1 MGNWQLGGLQ
11 VDMTAQVM
19 EMTLDEQ
26 IGQTLVVGFA
36 GTTVSPE
43 VADLIRDGHV
53 GGVILFARNVRDAK
67 QVYNLTGELQAVAR
81 AAGHRYPLLITID
94 EENGVVRRLGAG
106 TTVFPGNMALG
117 ATGSEELT
125 REVARATGREV
136 RALGVTMNL
145 APVVDVNNNPANPV
159 IGVRSFG
166 EDPAE
171 VGRLGAAA
179 VRGYRDAGVLT
190 ALKHFPGHGDTAV
203 DSHLALPT
211 IDHDLERLERVELPP
226 FRAGLAAGADAVTV
240 AHIAFPRLAPDGLPG
255 TVAPAIV
262 RGLLRERLGFEGVV
276 LSDCM
281 EMDAVARTIGV
292 ERAAVL
298 ALRAGIDLVFIS
310 HRHDRQWAGIGA
322 IRAAVAE
329 GALEEETVRRAAERV
344 LRLKA
349 RGPSWDD
356 LPTPGTPV
364 PSWVGGEAHQ
374 RLAQDAYERAV
385 TLVRNDEGL
394 VPLRLGVEER
404 LLVVYPRHESPLWPD
419 DVRHPHGFFME
430 SVRRRY
436 PHAEAVPLSTRP
448 TADERGGI
456 LRRAAGVGAVVVAT
470 MNANLQEGQAE
481 VVRGLVAAGRRVIGI
496 AVYNPYDLLAFPE
509 LRAYM
514 ATYEYTPPALEAATR
529 VLCGEI
535 TPRGRL
541 PVTLPGLYE
550 RGHGL

>member
-1 MGNWQLGGLQ
+1 MELTQE
-11 VDMTAQVM
+11 TAG
-19 EMTLDEQ
+19 MTLDEQ

-36 GTTVSPE
+36 DTTVSPE
-43 VADLIRDGHV
+43 VAELIRDGHV
-53 GGVILFARNVRDAK
+53 GNVILFARNVRDAA
-67 QVYNLTGELQAVAR
+67 QLRRLTGELQAVAR
-81 AAGHRYPLLITID
+81 AAGHRRPLLITID

-117 ATGSEELT
+117 AAGYEELT
-125 REVARATGREV
+125 WEVARATGREL

-171 VGRLGAAA
+171 VASLGAAA
-179 VRGYRDAGVLT
+179 VRGYGAAGMLT

-226 FRAGLAAGADAVTV
+226 FRAGLAAGADAVMV
-240 AHIAFPRLAPDGLPG
+240 AHIAFPCLAPDGSPG

-262 RGLLRERLGFEGVV
+262 RGLLREQLGFEGAV

-281 EMDAVARTIGV
+281 EMDAVAGTIGV

-298 ALRAGIDLVFIS
+298 ALRAGIDLVFVS
-310 HRHDRQWAGIGA
+310 HRHDRQWAALRA
-322 IRAAVAE
+322 IRVAVAE
-329 GALEEETVRRAAERV
+329 GMLEEEAVRRAAERV

-349 RGPSWDD
+349 RGPSWDS
-356 LPTPGTPV
+356 LPALGTP
-364 PSWVGGEAHQ
+364 PPPWVGGLDH
-374 RLAQDAYERAV
+374 RGLAEGAYELAV

-394 VPLRLGVEER
+394 VPLRLGADER

-419 DVRHPHGFFME
+419 DVRHPHGFFVE

-436 PHAEAVPLSTRP
+436 PHAEAVALSTRP
-448 TADERGGI
+448 TADERGEI
-456 LRRAAGVGAVVVAT
+456 LRRADGAGVVVVAT
-470 MNANLQEGQAE
+470 MNANLYEEQAE
-481 VVRGLVAAGRRVIGI
+481 VVRDLGAAGHRVVGV

-509 LRAYM
+509 LRTYV

-529 VLCGEI
+529 LLCGEI
-535 TPRGRL
+535 APRGLL

-550 RGHGL
+550 RGGTACD

>member
-1 MGNWQLGGLQ
+1 MEEAKE
-11 VDMTAQVM
+11 TAG
-19 EMTLDEQ
+19 MTLEEQ

-43 VADLIRDGHV
+43 VAELIRDGHV
-53 GGVILFARNVRDAK
+53 GGIILFARNVRDAE
-67 QVYNLTGELQAVAR
+67 QLRDLTGELQSVAR
-81 AAGHRYPLLITID
+81 AAGHRHPLLMTID

-117 ATGSEELT
+117 ATGSQELT
-125 REVARATGREV
+125 REVARATGREL

-179 VRGYRDAGVLT
+179 VRGYREAGMLT

-203 DSHLALPT
+203 DSHLALST
-211 IDHDLERLERVELPP
+211 IDYDVERLERVELLP
-226 FRAGLAAGADAVTV
+226 FRAGIEAGAEGVTV

-262 RGLLRERLGFEGVV
+262 RGLLRERLGFEGVI

-310 HRHDRQWAGIGA
+310 HRHDRQWAGVRA
-322 IRAAVAE
+322 IRAAVTE
-329 GALEEETVRRAAERV
+329 GALESETVRRAAERV
-344 LRLKA
+344 LYLKA
-349 RGPSWDD
+349 HGPSWDD
-356 LPTPGTPV
+356 LPAPGAPL

-385 TLVRNDEGL
+385 TLARNDEGL
-394 VPLRLGVEER
+394 VPLRLGADER

-419 DVRHPHGFFME
+419 DVRHPHGFFVE

-436 PHAEAVPLSTRP
+436 PHADAVAMSTRP
-448 TADERGGI
+448 TAEERREI
-456 LRRAAGVGAVVVAT
+456 LRLATGAGAVVVAT
-470 MNANLQEGQAE
+470 MNANLHKGQAE
-481 VVRGLVAAGRRVIGI
+481 VVRDLDAAGHRVVGV
-496 AVYNPYDLLAFPE
+496 AVYNPYDLLAFPD
-509 LRAYM
+509 LRTYM

-529 VLCGEI
+529 VLCGDI
-535 TPRGRL
+535 TPRGHL
-541 PVTLPGLYE
+541 PVTLPGLYR

>member
-1 MGNWQLGGLQ
+1 
-11 VDMTAQVM
+11 
-19 EMTLDEQ
+19 MTLDEQ
-26 IGQTLVVGFA
+26 LGQTLVVGFA
-36 GTTVSPE
+36 GATVSPE
-43 VADLIRDGHV
+43 VAELIRDGHV
-53 GGVILFARNVRDAK
+53 GGIILFARNARDAEQVRD
-67 QVYNLTGELQAVAR
+67 LTGELQAVAR

-117 ATGSEELT
+117 AAGYDELT
-125 REVARATGREV
+125 WEVARATGREL

-171 VGRLGAAA
+171 VARLGAAA
-179 VRGYRDAGVLT
+179 VRGYRDAGMRT
-190 ALKHFPGHGDTAV
+190 SLKHFPGHGDTAV
-203 DSHLALPT
+203 DSHLALPM
-211 IDHDLERLERVELPP
+211 IDHDLERLERVELEP
-226 FRAGLAAGADAVTV
+226 FRAGIAAGAEGVTV

-262 RGLLRERLGFEGVV
+262 RGLLRERLGFEGVI

-281 EMDAVARTIGV
+281 EMDAVAETLGV
-292 ERAAVL
+292 EQAAVL

-322 IRAAVAE
+322 LHSAVAE
-329 GALEEETVRRAAERV
+329 GTLEEETVRQAAERV

-356 LPTPGTPV
+356 LPAPGTP
-364 PSWVGGEAHQ
+364 PPPWVGGLDH
-374 RLAQDAYERAV
+374 RGLAERAYELTV

-394 VPLRLGVEER
+394 VPLRLGADER

-419 DVRHPHGFFME
+419 DVRHPHGFFVE

-436 PHAEAVPLSTRP
+436 PHAEAIPLSTRP
-448 TADERGGI
+448 TADEREDI
-456 LRRAAGVGAVVVAT
+456 LRRADGAGAVVVAT
-470 MNANLQEGQAE
+470 MNANLHEGQAE
-481 VVRGLVAAGRRVIGI
+481 LVRGLVAAGGRVIGI
-496 AVYNPYDLLAFPE
+496 AVYNPYDLLAFPR
-509 LRAYM
+509 LGAYM
-514 ATYEYTPPALEAATR
+514 AAYEYTPPALEAATR
-529 VLCGEI
+529 VLCGELA
-535 TPRGRL
+535 PRGRL

-550 RGHGL
+550 RGHGLPA

>member
-1 MGNWQLGGLQ
+1 MEEAKE
-11 VDMTAQVM
+11 TAG
-19 EMTLDEQ
+19 MTLEEQ

-43 VADLIRDGHV
+43 VAELIRDGHV
-53 GGVILFARNVRDAK
+53 GGIILFARNVRDAE
-67 QVYNLTGELQAVAR
+67 QLRDLTGELQSVAR
-81 AAGHRYPLLITID
+81 AAGHRHPLLMTID

-117 ATGSEELT
+117 ATGSQELT
-125 REVARATGREV
+125 REVARATGREL

-179 VRGYRDAGVLT
+179 VRGYREAGMLT

-211 IDHDLERLERVELPP
+211 IDYDVERLERVELLP
-226 FRAGLAAGADAVTV
+226 FRAGIEAGAEGVTV

-262 RGLLRERLGFEGVV
+262 RGLLRERLGFEGVI

-310 HRHDRQWAGIGA
+310 HRHDRQWAGVRA
-322 IRAAVAE
+322 IRAAVTE
-329 GALEEETVRRAAERV
+329 GALESETVRRAAERV
-344 LRLKA
+344 ARLKA
-349 RGPSWDD
+349 HGPSWDD
-356 LPTPGTPV
+356 LPAPGAPL

-385 TLVRNDEGL
+385 TLARNDEGL
-394 VPLRLGVEER
+394 VPLRLGADER

-419 DVRHPHGFFME
+419 DVRHPHGFFVE

-436 PHAEAVPLSTRP
+436 PHADAVAMSTRP
-448 TADERGGI
+448 TAEERREI
-456 LRRAAGVGAVVVAT
+456 LRLATGAGAVVVAT
-470 MNANLQEGQAE
+470 MNANLHKGQAE
-481 VVRGLVAAGRRVIGI
+481 VVRDLDAAGHRVVGI
-496 AVYNPYDLLAFPE
+496 AVYNPYDLLAFPN
-509 LRAYM
+509 LRTYM

-535 TPRGRL
+535 TPRGHL
-541 PVTLPGLYE
+541 PVTLPGLYR